1 MRFLPFIKGQDFL
14 VIYAIFAVIGLIIIR
29 RLLHNSDKKDFIIS
43 GLDEEKYY
51 VLNNKYNLHSM
62 FYYITYKLYVKGLL
76 VKDGEDKKFQIN
88 KEFSSFLTPIEEN
101 VYILYLDKFA
111 PKDFKPNMV
120 NEKEFKTYYDRIYN
134 KLVSDGLIKDDAT
147 RRKSKSISNL
157 GIGVVLIPGIWRLI
171 GGIAYG
177 MPVGGLVFEIILIFI
192 ISKIVLHI
200 DLNDKL
206 TRCGKAS
213 KDAFEKYYRNIKGN
227 TNKINESNPDVVQDF
242 LMTSSWM
249 YFLGVSSIHTKGN
262 NNSFYDNNSG
272 SSCSSCSSCSGS
284 SCSSCSSCG
293 GCGGN

>member
-14 VIYAIFAVIGLIIIR
+14 IIYGIFAVVVLIVIR

-43 GLDEEKYY
+43 GLDEDKYY
-51 VLNNKYNLHSM
+51 VLNNKYNLHGM
-62 FYYITYKLYVKGLL
+62 FYYITYKLYAKGLL
-76 VKDGEDKKFQIN
+76 VKDEEDKKFQIN
-88 KEFSSFLTPIEEN
+88 KELSSFLTPIEEN

-111 PKDFKPNMV
+111 PKDFEPDMV
-120 NEKEFKTYYDRIYN
+120 NEKEFKTHYDRIYN
-134 KLVSDGLIKDDAT
+134 KLVLDGLIKDDVII
-147 RRKSKSISNL
+147 RESKSVSNL
-157 GIGVVLIPGIWRLI
+157 GMVVVLVPGIWRLV

-177 MPVGGLVFEIILIFI
+177 MPVGALVFEIILIFI

-200 DLNDKL
+200 HLNDKL

-213 KDAFEKYYRNIKGN
+213 KEAFEKYYKSSKGN
-227 TNKINESNPDVVQDF
+227 TNKINENNPDVAQDF

-249 YFLGVSSIHTKGN
+249 YFLGVSSIYTKEN
-262 NNSFYDNNSG
+262 NNSFNNNSG

>member
-14 VIYAIFAVIGLIIIR
+14 VVYAIFAVIGLIVIR
-29 RLLHNSDKKDFIIS
+29 KLLHNSDKKDFIIL

-51 VLNNKYNLHSM
+51 VLNNKYNLNNM
-62 FYYITYKLYVKGLL
+62 FYYITYKLYARGLL
-76 VKDGEDKKFQIN
+76 VKDEEDKKFQIK
-88 KEFSSFLTPIEEN
+88 KESSSFLTPIEEN
-101 VYILYLDKFA
+101 VYITYLDKFA
-111 PKDFKPNMV
+111 PKDFKSNMV
-120 NEKEFKTYYDRIYN
+120 NEKEFKMNYDIIYN
-134 KLVSDGLIKDDAT
+134 KLVSGGLIKDNAT
-147 RRKSKSISNL
+147 IRKSKSVSNL
-157 GIGVVLIPGIWRLI
+157 GIGVILIPGIWRLI
-171 GGIAYG
+171 GGITYG

-192 ISKIVLHI
+192 ICKIVLYIH
-200 DLNDKL
+200 LNDKL

-213 KDAFEKYYRNIKGN
+213 KDAFEKYYKNIKGN

-272 SSCSSCSSCSGS
+272 SSCSSCSGS